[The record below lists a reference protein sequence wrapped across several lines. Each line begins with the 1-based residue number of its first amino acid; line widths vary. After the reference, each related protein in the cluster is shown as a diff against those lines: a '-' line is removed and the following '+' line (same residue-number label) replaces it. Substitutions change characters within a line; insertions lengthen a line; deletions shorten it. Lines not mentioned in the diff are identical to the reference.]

1 MGQTI
6 KLDLP
11 DEVYRSLVASAQL
24 QGQTPEDLAVHILAE
39 GTQQVGEDPLDR
51 FIGAFPSGMPGW
63 SARHDEYI
71 GREALYGARES
82 ADGDREDD

>member
-24 QGQTPEDLAVHILAE
+24 QGQTPEELAVHILAE
-39 GTQQVGEDPLDR
+39 GMQQVGEDPLDR
-51 FIGAFPSGMPGW
+51 FIGAFNSKMPGW
-63 SARHDEYI
+63 SDKHDEYI
-71 GREALYGARES
+71 GAEALNGSR
-82 ADGDREDD
+82 DKDNG